1 VVQTELTNLN
11 KIMGSK
17 VSEKSLF
24 PGIFIMLGLIF
35 LGVFIKSAVI
45 SFKSYDRVVNVKG
58 LAEMEVAANKVVWPV
73 VYKEIGNDLS
83 TLYKEINNK
92 NGKIISYL
100 ESKGLDAT
108 EISISAPSII
118 DMNAER
124 YQSQNVTYRYNITS
138 VITVTSDKVDLV
150 REIISGQS
158 ELLAHGVALL
168 DGDYQYQTRYLYTLL
183 NDIKPTMI
191 EEATKNARASAEK
204 FAKDSNSKLGK
215 IKRASQG
222 QFSIS
227 DRDANTP
234 HIKTV
239 RVVSTIEYMLRD

>member
-1 VVQTELTNLN
+1 
-11 KIMGSK
+11 MGSK

-35 LGVFIKSAVI
+35 LGVFIKSAVT

-58 LAEMEVAANKVVWPV
+58 LAELEVPANKVVWPV
-73 VYKEIGNDLS
+73 VYKEIGNDL
-83 TLYKEINNK
+83 TMLYKEINK
-92 NGKIISYL
+92 KKEKIISYL
-100 ESKGLDAT
+100 KSKGLEEE

-124 YQSQNVTYRYNITS
+124 YQSQPSPYRYNITS
-138 VITVTSDKVDLV
+138 IITVTSQKVDLV
-150 REIISGQS
+150 REIASGQS

-168 DGDYQYQTRYLYTLL
+168 AGDYQYQTQYFYTLL
-183 NDIKPTMI
+183 NDIKPAMI
-191 EEATKNARASAEK
+191 EEATKNARASAQK
-204 FAKDSNSKLGK
+204 FAKDSDSKLGK

-222 QFSIS
+222 QFTIS

-234 HIKTV
+234 HIKTI
-239 RVVSTIEYMLRD
+239 RVVSTVEYMLKD